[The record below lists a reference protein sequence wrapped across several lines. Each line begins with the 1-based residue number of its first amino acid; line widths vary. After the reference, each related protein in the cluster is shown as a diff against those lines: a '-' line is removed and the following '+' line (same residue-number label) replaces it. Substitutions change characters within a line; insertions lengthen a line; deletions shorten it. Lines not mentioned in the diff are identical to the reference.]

1 MEFII
6 NYLTEN
12 LDYIL
17 IVVRLVVAV
26 ILGGLIGIE
35 REGTHHAAGLRTHI
49 LVCLGAAGIT
59 ALSDALI
66 LNGYATDISRFGA
79 QVVSGI
85 GFLGAGCIMV
95 NNNKVQGLTTA
106 AGLWTTACVGLATGL
121 GYYIISVT
129 ITVLVLLAMLV
140 LRPIGNKLAKTGA
153 NKKEQSLTIK
163 VKNRQSFQTI
173 TACAAEHEC
182 NIVKISTIDEDC
194 FKVTIEKT
202 SDETINV
209 FIGNLMEHKDI
220 KDITKN

>member
-1 MEFII
+1 M
-6 NYLTEN
+6 
-12 LDYIL
+12 
-17 IVVRLVVAV
+17 VAV

-66 LNGYATDISRFGA
+66 LDGYNTDISRFGA

-95 NNNKVQGLTTA
+95 NNNKVKGLTTA

-121 GYYIISVT
+121 GYYVISVT
-129 ITVLVLLAMLV
+129 ITLLILLAMLV
-140 LRPIGNKLAKTGA
+140 LRPIGNRLAKSGS
-153 NKKEQSLTIK
+153 NKKEHVLTIK

-173 TACAAEHEC
+173 TSCAVELEC
-182 NIVKISTIDEDC
+182 NITKISTVDDDC
-194 FKVTIEKT
+194 FKVTIGKASE
-202 SDETINV
+202 EMINA

>member
-1 MEFII
+1 MIEF
-6 NYLTEN
+6 LAEN
-12 LDYIL
+12 KEYIF
-17 IVVRLVVAV
+17 IVIRLVVAV

-66 LNGYATDISRFGA
+66 LNGYNTDISRFGA

-95 NNNKVQGLTTA
+95 NNNKVKGLTTA

-121 GYYIISVT
+121 GYYVISVT
-129 ITVLVLLAMLV
+129 ITLLILLAMLV
-140 LRPIGNKLAKTGA
+140 LRPIGNRLAKSGS
-153 NKKEQSLTIK
+153 NKKEHVLIIK

-173 TACAAEHEC
+173 TSCAVEFEC
-182 NIVKISTIDEDC
+182 NITKISTVDEDC
-194 FKVTIEKT
+194 FKVTIGKASE
-202 SDETINV
+202 EMINA

>member
-1 MEFII
+1 MIEF
-6 NYLTEN
+6 LAEN
-12 LDYIL
+12 KEYIF
-17 IVVRLVVAV
+17 IVIRLVVAV

-66 LNGYATDISRFGA
+66 LNGYNTDISRFGA

-95 NNNKVQGLTTA
+95 NNNKVKGLTTA

-121 GYYIISVT
+121 GYYVISVT
-129 ITVLVLLAMLV
+129 ITILILLAMLV
-140 LRPIGNKLAKTGA
+140 LRPIGNRLAKSGS
-153 NKKEQSLTIK
+153 NKKEHVLTIK

-173 TACAAEHEC
+173 TACAAELEC
-182 NIVKISTIDEDC
+182 NITKISTVDEDC
-194 FKVTIEKT
+194 FKVTIGKASE
-202 SDETINV
+202 EMINA